1 MKDRPLDN
9 VYAYAIDD
17 RLYIN
22 LTNRCS
28 NACSFCIRETTDGLG
43 NKGSL
48 WLASEPTVEEII
60 KAVGDPSGYSEI
72 VFCGFGEPLA
82 RLSTLV
88 QVARA
93 LKKYNIPLRI
103 NTNGQANLIH
113 ERNIVPDL
121 MGLIDRI
128 SISLNAENAEKY
140 QEICNSQY
148 GLKAY
153 EAILDFTKLC
163 VGTIPEVILSVV
175 DREDI
180 DLEACREIAEKL
192 GARLRIRR
200 WNPSL

>member
-1 MKDRPLDN
+1 MKDKPLDN

-28 NACSFCIRETTDGLG
+28 NACAFCIRETTDGLG
-43 NKGSL
+43 DKGSL
-48 WLASEPTVEEII
+48 WLASEPAAADII

-82 RLSTLV
+82 RLNTLV
-88 QVARA
+88 EVARN

-113 ERNIVPDL
+113 GRNIVPDL
-121 MGLIDRI
+121 IGLIDRI

-140 QEICNSQY
+140 QEICNSRY

-163 VGTIPEVILSVV
+163 VGAIPEVVLSVV
-175 DREDI
+175 EREDI
-180 DLEACREIAEKL
+180 DLEACREIAENL
-192 GARLRIRR
+192 GARLRVRR
-200 WNPSL
+200 WNPNL